1 MHDEKFKLKKID
13 ELVALRTS
21 IIYVLI
27 VLIGGTIGL
36 LFAQNT
42 TILKNVLICLG
53 VFYSCVLISNIGNIT
68 NKIDKIFLSEKEK
81 K

>member
-21 IIYVLI
+21 LIYVLI
-27 VLIGGTIGL
+27 VLIGGTIGIL
-36 LFAQNT
+36 LSANT
-42 TILKNVLICLG
+42 PLKIILICLG

-68 NKIDKIFLSEKEK
+68 NKIDKIFLSEKEIK
-81 K
+81 